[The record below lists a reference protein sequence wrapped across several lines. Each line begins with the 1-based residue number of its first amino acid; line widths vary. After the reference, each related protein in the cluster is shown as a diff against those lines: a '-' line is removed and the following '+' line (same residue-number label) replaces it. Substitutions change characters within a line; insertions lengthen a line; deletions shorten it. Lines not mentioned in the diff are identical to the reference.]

1 MAGSVSRGVL
11 FSAPR
16 FQDQQR
22 VGHRGQRDVVMPA
35 RPGAPFKVI
44 EAEFFRAFAVGL
56 LDAPGPF
63 RQPDEAPQAERFV
76 RQLGHPVLDRRGLI
90 TQEGR
95 PRAVSAAR
103 NSSLVPIARIGQDDA

>member
-1 MAGSVSRGVL
+1 MAGSVSRGVV

-35 RPGAPFKVI
+35 RPGAPCKVI
-44 EAEFFRAFAVGL
+44 EAEFVRAFAVGL

-63 RQPDEAPQAERFV
+63 CQPDEAPQAERFV
-76 RQLGHPVLDRRGLI
+76 RQLGHPVLERRGLI

-103 NSSLVPIARIGQDDA
+103 NASLVP